1 MDFRAKSWGAK
12 SWSLGRCLLPLL
24 LILLCCLTLPA
35 PLWAAVDIQITYDP
49 KPGEEDEAPG
59 WDPNGDQL
67 VTMFNAAAS
76 VWEGYLIGNTT
87 YHVPVS
93 WDADLGDSTLG
104 EAMPSAP
111 FDIDILSDPMTL
123 ENNPAPWFVDPT
135 PLDHS
140 EFNFSGPAYNELA
153 GNNNNWGGQTLYRD
167 LGANNQNDWF
177 NGNPPDLLEVGFRGL
192 AIPTIDSNM
201 DGNLDSGGATGQYD
215 LFTTVIHELGHRLGV
230 AYDSD
235 VLDP

>member
-35 PLWAAVDIQITYDP
+35 PLQAAVDIQITYDP

-123 ENNPAPWFVDPT
+123 ENNPAPWFVDST

-140 EFNFSGPAYNELA
+140 EFNFSGPAYNELPETTTIGA
-153 GNNNNWGGQTLYRD
+153 GRPYTGILEQIIRMTGSTATRQTCSKL
-167 LGANNQNDWF
+167 AFVVWPSQ
-177 NGNPPDLLEVGFRGL
+177 EVVQQV
-192 AIPTIDSNM
+192 S
-201 DGNLDSGGATGQYD
+201 
-215 LFTTVIHELGHRLGV
+215 TTCSPL
-230 AYDSD
+230 
-235 VLDP
+235 